1 MSTAK
6 LVGVFSTVIF
16 VVSAIFSASVLST
29 GNNAQMIGGPH
40 WGMGGVSVFGI
51 LLFSL
56 GMWKMFSDGDDDAI
70 VVVMGIIVIML
81 LLIVGMVSTAAP
93 LFV

>member
-1 MSTAK
+1 MSTK
-6 LVGVFSTVIF
+6 RFVLVFSAAIF
-16 VVSAIFSASVLST
+16 IVAAVFSASILST

-40 WGMGGVSVFGI
+40 WEMGGVSIFGI

-56 GMWKMFSDGDDDAI
+56 GMWKMFSDGNDEAV

-81 LLIVGMVSTAAP
+81 LLVVGMISTAAP